1 MKLPQYTYI
10 LIQFNT
16 VASTAPFNCGQR
28 NTLTQYR
35 KIFCVLLQNQKYCQI
50 YRLTSQFTS
59 KYRKLGCE
67 CVSQNIAKFSF
78 YGYRDKSRGK
88 SRFSA
93 TIANLSFFIFHYI
106 YKSRLIPF
114 P

>member
-59 KYRKLGCE
+59 YR
-67 CVSQNIAKFSF
+67 N
-78 YGYRDKSRGK
+78 
-88 SRFSA
+88 
-93 TIANLSFFIFHYI
+93 IANLAASVFRKISRNFLFTVTEINRAGRVDFPRQSRIYPFSFFIIFINHD
-106 YKSRLIPF
+106 
-114 P
+114 